1 MNSHYSDNCG
11 SLILQIV
18 KEQYTERMIKTNK
31 TYFIAMKT
39 TKSLFLKINL
49 IVILISMITSCAPK
63 RISLDIMPGELA
75 EKMINNPEFVE
86 NPNGENFCWHA
97 AVGLDQFV
105 ENYKLT
111 KNTAWLDAGIEYF
124 DFLVG
129 RMFTDPDGYKG
140 WIGPYDYD
148 KRYWVDAL
156 VGDGLLLSGML
167 EFSELVTEDQ
177 ALKSKYGAK
186 ADSYVLLAK
195 KDFVEKWDKRGCFYD
210 DDPYGSYT
218 FPVNFFKPGDLS
230 KWIYAPKTTRAGVSL
245 PFNQQ
250 MDLAEVC
257 ILLNR
262 ITGEKFYWERAE
274 KILFTFKSH
283 FQYFDNHY
291 CWSYF
296 DPLTPGDVDM
306 ERNDTRHWV
315 GVHEWRSGYQA
326 SEVVKIVKA
335 YHYGIVFDEQDIQR
349 IINTNLNVMWNKDKE
364 NPVFINS
371 NGAGSEHDTTG
382 LASFRRAWGHSN
394 AFKNAGELWIPLLS
408 FDQTI
413 RDIYEIRFKN
423 NKDSERYLQY
433 KNTVLASPP
442 SFKRNNTKGEV
453 KIPIV
458 NFTESRELIT
468 AAVLP
473 HRIPKDEKSIIICKS
488 NVPGQLQIDLYS
500 LKNKKLCNLYNGN
513 IREGF
518 FTMTWDGKDTVKKTT
533 YKGDYKIR
541 WTIGTGYREFPIVI
555 Y

>member
-1 MNSHYSDNCG
+1 MKNSIKSGFIFLLTIAFVFPFISCAQNQG
-11 SLILQIV
+11 SL
-18 KEQYTERMIKTNK
+18 KTK
-31 TYFIAMKT
+31 
-39 TKSLFLKINL
+39 
-49 IVILISMITSCAPK
+49 
-63 RISLDIMPGELA
+63 PGDYLNQ
-75 EKMINNPEFVE
+75 MLNNPNF
-86 NPNGENFCWHA
+86 PTDATGEGFCWQA
-97 AVGLDQFV
+97 RVGMSQFV

-111 KNTAWLDAGIEYF
+111 KNTEWLDAGIKYY

-140 WIGPYDYD
+140 WIGPFDYD

-167 EFSELVTEDQ
+167 EFSELVSEDQ
-177 ALKSKYGAK
+177 SLKSKYGEK
-186 ADSYVLLAK
+186 ANSYVQLAK

-218 FPVNFFKPGDLS
+218 FPVNFFNPGDLS

-274 KILFTFKSH
+274 KVFLTFKSH
-283 FQYFDNHY
+283 FQYFDDHY

-296 DPLTPGDVDM
+296 DPLTPGDVNL

-335 YHYGIVFDEQDIQR
+335 YHYGIIFDEKDIQR

-371 NGAGSEHDTTG
+371 SGLGSDHDTTG

-394 AFKNAGELWIPLLS
+394 AFKNAGELWTPLLD

-413 RDIYEIRFKN
+413 RDIYEVRFKN
-423 NKDSERYLQY
+423 NKDSERYLRY
-433 KNTVLASPP
+433 KNTVLANPP
-442 SFKRNNTKGEV
+442 GFKRKNVKGEV
-453 KIPIV
+453 KIPVV
-458 NFTESRELIT
+458 NFTDSKELIT
-468 AAVLP
+468 ATVLP
-473 HRIPKDEKSIIICKS
+473 HNIPKDGKSIIICKS
-488 NVPGQLQIDLYS
+488 WVSGQLQIDLYS
-500 LKNKKLCNLYNGN
+500 LKDKKLCNLYNGD
-513 IREGF
+513 IKEGF
-518 FTMTWDGKDTVKKTT
+518 FTMTWDGKDPAKKAS
-533 YKGDYKIR
+533 YKGEYKIR
-541 WTIGTGYREFPIVI
+541 WTIGTGYREFPVKIN
-555 Y
+555 